1 MRVMKNVM
9 KWLSLL
15 MVLTLFLSACTVKED
30 HDETSK
36 APANANEI
44 DSPSEFVQDETEPES
59 EPEPETDTG
68 NLAEDTDFNADKNEE
83 TQPVMQ
89 SRFEDVSGRTK
100 IATTVDEFDSTIGN
114 FVNLEHYDRQTISS
128 NADQISSYKMK
139 RDVYET
145 QNYALDYS
153 LVVEDT
159 TFSLPLTC
167 GELEEAGWDCRDDL
181 ESEIESS
188 DRMGVLVSF
197 RNHAGKEFYAS
208 VVNRSG
214 ATKQLKDCYI
224 TEVKFE
230 KYTHDYLEDITILS
244 DTAPFVTVCGDI
256 DSNSSL
262 QDILDQLGEPWMIE
276 FCTDGEANYEPLAY
290 VKLTYRVQTDNEY
303 GCLAIAVAAETDD
316 VMSIDYDHELVH

>member
-44 DSPSEFVQDETEPES
+44 DSPSEFVQDET

-114 FVNLEHYDRQTISS
+114 FVNLENYEKQASDS
-128 NADQISSYKMK
+128 NADQISTYRMK
-139 RDVYET
+139 SDVYKT

-153 LVVEDT
+153 LTAEDI

-167 GELEEAGWDCRDDL
+167 GELEIAGWDCRDDL

-262 QDILDQLGEPWMIE
+262 QDILDRLGEPWMIE
-276 FCTDGEANYEPLAY
+276 FYTDGDANYEPLAF
-290 VKLTYRVQTDNEY
+290 VRLTYLVRSDSEY
-303 GCLAIAVAAETDD
+303 GGLTISIASETDD
-316 VMSIDYDHELVH
+316 VMIIEYEHELAT